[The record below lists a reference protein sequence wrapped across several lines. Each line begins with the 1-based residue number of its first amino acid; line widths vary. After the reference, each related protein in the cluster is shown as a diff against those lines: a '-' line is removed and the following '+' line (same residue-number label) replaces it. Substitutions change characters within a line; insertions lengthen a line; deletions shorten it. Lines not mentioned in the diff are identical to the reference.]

1 MSATFDV
8 DVATAEAVGKRI
20 SLISMGASG
29 SLALVKLVVGLLAGS
44 AAVVADGIESAGDVV
59 ASGLIWVGL
68 WLASKP
74 ADENHPY
81 GHGRVETLT
90 GLGVG
95 VGLAVVG
102 MAIIARSLVGL
113 DETHAPPA
121 RYAVWPLIASVF
133 TKSGMSV
140 WKFRVGRRIG
150 SSALIADAW
159 NDAVDILS
167 GTVALVAVGL
177 TLADPGRFLAAD
189 HWGGAAVGSIVVF
202 LGFNVVRETSL
213 SLIDTMPDEET
224 MRTIRRSALK
234 VPGALAVEKCFARK
248 TGLRFHVDL
257 HLEVAPEMTV
267 RDSHCIAE
275 EVRNKVKADLGW
287 VADVLVHVEP
297 HGGCE
302 CPPDGN
308 PRCGNPS
315 ERRLGHGKH

>member
-1 MSATFDV
+1 
-8 DVATAEAVGKRI
+8 
-20 SLISMGASG
+20 MGVSG

-74 ADENHPY
+74 ADQNHPY
-81 GHGRVETLT
+81 GHGRVETLA

-95 VGLAVVG
+95 VGLVVIG
-102 MAIIARSLVGL
+102 MAIIGRSLAGA
-113 DETHAPPA
+113 DQAHAPPA
-121 RYAVWPLIASVF
+121 SYAVWPLLASVLA
-133 TKSGMSV
+133 KSGMSV
-140 WKFRVGRRIG
+140 WKFKAGRKIG
-150 SSALIADAW
+150 SSALVADAW

-167 GTVALVAVGL
+167 GSVALVAVGL
-177 TLADPGRFLAAD
+177 TLADPARFIAAD
-189 HWGGAAVGSIVVF
+189 HWGGAAVGAIVVF

-213 SLIDTMPDEET
+213 SLIDTMPDDET
-224 MRTIRRSALK
+224 MRRIRKSALG
-234 VPGALAVEKCFARK
+234 VSGAMDVEKCFARK
-248 TGLRFHVDL
+248 TGLRYHVDL

-267 RDSHCIAE
+267 RASHCIAE
-275 EVRNKVKADLGW
+275 EVRNKVKADLPW

-308 PRCGNPS
+308 PVCGNPGT
-315 ERRLGHGKH
+315 RRLGHGQH

>member
-133 TKSGMSV
+133 TKSGMSA
-140 WKFRVGRRIG
+140 WKLRVGRRIG

-302 CPPDGN
+302 CPPGGN

-315 ERRLGHGKH
+315 ERRLGHGKY